1 MYSPIE
7 AMTSWATAVISSSL
21 PAKWYEISRVLDNPA
36 RSPIRAND
44 TWPKPTSAITSM
56 VAVTICDRRGR
67 FRPGVVRPDWRAGG
81 IVEHPADLVPLR
93 RQGRADHCGRPG
105 RHRLDR

>member
-56 VAVTICDRRGR
+56 VDVTICDRRA
-67 FRPGVVRPDWRAGG
+67 FAVTDRAGRS
-81 IVEHPADLVPLR
+81 LVLTDMSKSYHAQVNSLLVQPR
-93 RQGRADHCGRPG
+93 GCEYGS
-105 RHRLDR
+105 